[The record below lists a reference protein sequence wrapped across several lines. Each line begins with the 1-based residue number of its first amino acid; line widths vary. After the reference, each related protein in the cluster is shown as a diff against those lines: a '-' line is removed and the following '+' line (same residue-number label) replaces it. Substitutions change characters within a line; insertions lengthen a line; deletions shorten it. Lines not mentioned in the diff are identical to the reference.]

1 MRPPLVVVVNPAFGF
16 GEQLPDGPVAHSSEH
31 GMLELTDQPF
41 GPAVVRWCSGPAHAG
56 DEIPSNEFVDH
67 RIAAVL
73 ATLVGMP
80 DNGTA
85 QRIPDVADTVFRYTL
100 QRLHNEL
107 SLHPP
112 VDDQTQDLS
121 GCFSPGKS
129 YPYFAAVS

>member
-80 DNGTA
+80 DNGVIAIGRMSHLLVSIIVRFPGDHDLAETCEKA
-85 QRIPDVADTVFRYTL
+85 RKAHRSCFPDDSKVMFL
-100 QRLHNEL
+100 
-107 SLHPP
+107 
-112 VDDQTQDLS
+112 
-121 GCFSPGKS
+121 
-129 YPYFAAVS
+129 